1 MAPIKTLKTLK
12 GCSRKEYKKRLCGNF
27 QGLVFT
33 KNGNNGKK
41 NKLFFHSSKERE
53 AYYKKYMKGK
63 KEYSKISRYS
73 VCSKTKPTKTQRLCG
88 SSINSRSTRTSRRK
102 KVL

>member
-12 GCSRKEYKKRLCGNF
+12 GCSRKEYKQRLCGNF
-27 QGLVFT
+27 QGLVFI
-33 KNGNNGKK
+33 KNGKK
-41 NKLFFHSSKERE
+41 NKLFFHSSQERE
-53 AYYKKYMKGK
+53 FYYKKYMKGK
-63 KEYSKISRYS
+63 KEYSKIIRYS

-88 SSINSRSTRTSRRK
+88 SSINNTRTTRRK

>member
-12 GCSRKEYKKRLCGNF
+12 GCSHKEYKQRLCGNF
-27 QGLVFT
+27 QGLVFI
-33 KNGNNGKK
+33 NGNNGKK

-53 AYYKKYMKGK
+53 AYYSKHLKGK
-63 KEYSKISRYS
+63 KEYSKIIRYS

-88 SSINSRSTRTSRRK
+88 SSINSRSTRTSRRT

>member
-27 QGLVFT
+27 QGLVFI
-33 KNGNNGKK
+33 KNGKK
-41 NKLFFHSSKERE
+41 NKLFFHSSQERE
-53 AYYKKYMKGK
+53 AYYKKYLKGK
-63 KEYSKISRYS
+63 KEYSKIIRYS

-88 SSINSRSTRTSRRK
+88 SSINSRSTRTSTRK

>member
-1 MAPIKTLKTLK
+1 MALVKTLKTLK
-12 GCSRKEYKKRLCGNF
+12 GCSRKEYKQRLCGNF
-27 QGLVFT
+27 QGLVFI
-33 KNGNNGKK
+33 KNGKK
-41 NKLFFHSSKERE
+41 NKLFFHSSQERE

-88 SSINSRSTRTSRRK
+88 SSINNRSTRTTIRK

>member
-1 MAPIKTLKTLK
+1 MQSSAR
-12 GCSRKEYKKRLCGNF
+12 GQACHYKK
-27 QGLVFT
+27 
-33 KNGNNGKK
+33 
-41 NKLFFHSSKERE
+41 HH
-53 AYYKKYMKGK
+53 YKKYMKGK

-88 SSINSRSTRTSRRK
+88 SSINNRSTRTTIRK

>member
-1 MAPIKTLKTLK
+1 MAFIKTLK
-12 GCSRKEYKKRLCGNF
+12 GCSHKEYKQRLCGNF
-27 QGLVFT
+27 QGLVFI
-33 KNGNNGKK
+33 KNGKK

-53 AYYKKYMKGK
+53 AYYKKHMKGK

-88 SSINSRSTRTSRRK
+88 SSINNTRTTRRK

>member
-1 MAPIKTLKTLK
+1 MAPIKTLK
-12 GCSRKEYKKRLCGNF
+12 GCSRKEYKQRLCGNF
-27 QGLVFT
+27 QGLVFI
-33 KNGNNGKK
+33 KNGKK
-41 NKLFFHSSKERE
+41 NKLFFHSSQERE

-73 VCSKTKPTKTQRLCG
+73 MCSKTKPTKTQRLCG

>member
-1 MAPIKTLKTLK
+1 MAPIKTLYALK
-12 GCSRKEYKKRLCGNF
+12 GCSRNEYKQRLCGNF
-27 QGLVFT
+27 QGLVFI
-33 KNGNNGKK
+33 KYGNNGKK

-63 KEYSKISRYS
+63 KEYSNISRYS

-88 SSINSRSTRTSRRK
+88 SSIRNHFTRTTRRK

>member
-1 MAPIKTLKTLK
+1 MAPIKTLK
-12 GCSRKEYKKRLCGNF
+12 GCSRKDYKQRLCGNF
-27 QGLVFT
+27 QGLVFI

-41 NKLFFHSSKERE
+41 NKLFFHSSQERE
-53 AYYKKYMKGK
+53 AYYKKYIKGN

-88 SSINSRSTRTSRRK
+88 SSINNTRTTRRK
-102 KVL
+102 KIL

>member
-12 GCSRKEYKKRLCGNF
+12 GCSRKDYKQRICGNF
-27 QGLVFT
+27 QGLVF

-41 NKLFFHSSKERE
+41 KKLFFHSSQERE
-53 AYYKKYMKGK
+53 SYYKKYIKGK

-73 VCSKTKPTKTQRLCG
+73 VCSKTKPTKTKRLCG
-88 SSINSRSTRTSRRK
+88 SSINNTRTTRRK
-102 KVL
+102 KIL